1 MLDIKFIRENVEIVK
16 KAVTNKGEKADIDRI
31 IALDIER
38 RRVLQDVEELRGER
52 NRSSK
57 EIGELRKK
65 GEDAAK
71 LMEEMKVVS
80 NRIKGL
86 EKDLN
91 GIDKEL
97 DTHLMEVPNIPHPSV
112 PIGVGEEDNIEIS
125 RWGERNEF
133 SFDPKPHWELG
144 EKLGIID
151 IERGGKITG
160 SGFIHYR
167 GFGAQLERALI
178 NFMIDLH
185 VQSHGYMEV
194 MIPYMVNRTSMT
206 VTGQLPKLEGD
217 MYALPEDDTFLI
229 PTAEVPVTN
238 IHRGEILDRN
248 DLPIYYVASSP
259 CFRRE
264 AGAHGKDTR
273 GLIRIHQFDKVEL
286 VKFVHPDTS
295 DDELESLLA
304 AAEEVLK
311 RLELHYRVVIL
322 STGDL
327 SFAASK
333 CYDLEVWAPG
343 IGKYLEVSSCSNF
356 QDFQARRGEIRF
368 RPEEGERLLHV
379 HTLNGS
385 GLALPRTVI
394 AIIENYQQEDGSILV
409 PEVLR
414 PYMNGLEKIE

>member
-1 MLDIKFIRENVEIVK
+1 LLDIKFIRENVEIVK

-71 LMEEMKVVS
+71 LMEEMKAVS

>member
-1 MLDIKFIRENVEIVK
+1 LLDIKFIRENVEIVK
-16 KAVTNKGEKADIDRI
+16 KAVTNKGDKADIDRI

-38 RRVLQDVEELRGER
+38 RQILQDVEELRGER

-57 EIGELRKK
+57 KIGELRKK
-65 GEDAAK
+65 GEDTAK
-71 LMEEMKVVS
+71 FMEKMKVVS

-86 EKDLN
+86 EKDLKRIE
-91 GIDKEL
+91 GDL
-97 DTHLMEVPNIPHPSV
+97 DAHLMEVPNIPHPSV
-112 PIGVGEEDNIEIS
+112 PIGVGEGDNIEIS
-125 RWGERNEF
+125 QWGERNEF

-144 EKLGIID
+144 EKLGMID

-160 SGFIHYR
+160 SGFIYYR
-167 GFGAQLERALI
+167 GFGAHLERALI

-185 VQSHGYMEV
+185 VQSHGYVEV

-248 DLPIYYVASSP
+248 DLPICYVAYSP

-286 VKFVHPDTS
+286 VKFVNPDTS

-311 RLELHYRVVIL
+311 QLELHYRVVIL

-333 CYDLEVWAPG
+333 CYDIEVWAPG

-356 QDFQARRGEIRF
+356 QDFQARRGGIRF
-368 RPEEGERLLHV
+368 RPEEGGKLLHV

-394 AIIENYQQEDGSILV
+394 AIIENNQQEDGSILI